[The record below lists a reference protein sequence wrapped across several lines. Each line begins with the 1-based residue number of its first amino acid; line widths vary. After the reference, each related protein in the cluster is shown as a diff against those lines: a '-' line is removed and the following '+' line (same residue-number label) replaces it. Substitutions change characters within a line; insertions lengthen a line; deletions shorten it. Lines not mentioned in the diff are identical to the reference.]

1 MIFPLHRLAT
11 SSSLEHKNYL
21 TPQVSLLF
29 FFLPLFLCIQKRTE
43 PLVFCFSL
51 YTHVIAGFLEA
62 VLKEDVATMSALSWG
77 GRRHKIWL

>member
-43 PLVFCFSL
+43 PWFSASL
-51 YTHVIAGFLEA
+51 STHVIAGFLEA

>member
-21 TPQVSLLF
+21 TPQVYLLF
-29 FFLPLFLCIQKRTE
+29 FFLPLFPCIQKRTE
-43 PLVFCFSL
+43 SWFSASL
-51 YTHVIAGFLEA
+51 SMRVIAGFLEA

>member
-21 TPQVSLLF
+21 TPQV
-29 FFLPLFLCIQKRTE
+29 C
-43 PLVFCFSL
+43 L
-51 YTHVIAGFLEA
+51 YTFLFISFFCAYKKEQPWFSASLSIHVVAGFLEA
-62 VLKEDVATMSALSWG
+62 VLKEDVATMSVPSWG